1 MKKLITQLLIIPFSI
16 IIIAFTISSCK
27 KSNEDLTT
35 SSDLSKNSATTLDNA
50 PTPATPNFNLE
61 VILRGEGNAFGLVKF
76 RQDVDA
82 AKVVTL
88 TTWVH
93 DLLPNH
99 EYLLQRAVDTNLDGN
114 CTGTAWLTLGQGLQP
129 QSIITDAKGTAN
141 ELLFRDLSA
150 VPSGATFD
158 IHFQIIDAQNSV
170 VVLTSNCYQYTV
182 R

>member
-1 MKKLITQLLIIPFSI
+1 MKKFISQLMAALFSI
-16 IIIAFTISSCK
+16 IMIASIMSSCQ
-27 KSNEDLTT
+27 KSTAELATPDLN
-35 SSDLSKNSATTLDNA
+35 KNSAATLNNA

-61 VILRGEGNAFGLVKF
+61 VILYGAGNAFGLVKF

-129 QSIITDAKGTAN
+129 QSIITDEKGTAN

-150 VPSGATFD
+150 LPSCATFD
-158 IHFQIIDAQNSV
+158 IHFQIIDAQNSA